1 MHEDNFGNGRFARNL
16 FEKARMKQASRLVAM
31 NVDNVTKE
39 EISMLLADDFEMPV
53 SGKTAA
59 ARKIGFMAEPV

>member
-1 MHEDNFGNGRFARNL
+1 
-16 FEKARMKQASRLVAM
+16 MKQASRLVAM

-59 ARKIGFMAEPV
+59 ARKIGFMA